1 MSFFRRAMTYLGLV
15 DDDYDDYEV
24 YEETPPVRPR
34 PVQPSE
40 PEPTVSGI
48 RTFPREPAPEPSGI
62 TMTPRPAVVRPIAPV
77 HTARVH
83 IVEVRTFNDAPE
95 VGDTLKNGQ
104 PVIVNVTGADRDQAH
119 RLIDFCS
126 GAVYVTDAGM
136 KQVAPGVFLLTPANV
151 EVSAEEKKRL
161 QERGLYRP

>member
-15 DDDYDDYEV
+15 DDEYDDYEV
-24 YEETPPVRPR
+24 YEEPQAVRPR
-34 PVQPSE
+34 PVQPTE
-40 PEPTVSGI
+40 PEPGPVGI
-48 RTFPREPAPEPSGI
+48 RAVPRDSVAEPSGV

-83 IVEVRTFNDAPE
+83 VVEARTFNDAPE

-104 PVIVNVTGADRDQAH
+104 PVIVNLTAADRDTAR

-126 GAVYVTDAGM
+126 GASYVTNADM
-136 KQVAPGVFLLTPANV
+136 KQVAKGVFLLTPANV
-151 EVSAEEKKRL
+151 EVSAEEKRRL
-161 QERGLYRP
+161 QERGLYRT